1 MVIVPRIPLAQVIML
16 IVRMVVFALTL
27 MMALPEVVV
36 IEAKVQVEIS
46 LLMVV
51 LSVTIASMVV
61 IGST

>member
-1 MVIVPRIPLAQVIML
+1 MVIVPRIPLVQVIML

-46 LLMVV
+46 LLIVV

>member
-1 MVIVPRIPLAQVIML
+1 ML
-16 IVRMVVFALTL
+16 IVRMVAFALTL

-46 LLMVV
+46 LLIVV

>member
-1 MVIVPRIPLAQVIML
+1 MVIVPRIPLMAVIML

-46 LLMVV
+46 LLIVV

>member
-1 MVIVPRIPLAQVIML
+1 MVIVPRIRLVPVLVQV
-16 IVRMVVFALTL
+16 VRMVVFALTL

-46 LLMVV
+46 LLIVV
-51 LSVTIASMVV
+51 LSVTIVSMVV